1 MNESLVSADVD
12 AVRLTV
18 GHVALIQA
26 DDKRLL
32 QAAQVVADL
41 QST

>member
-1 MNESLVSADVD
+1 MNESVAPADVD

-18 GHVALIQA
+18 GYVAVIKA
-26 DDKRLL
+26 DNERLL
-32 QAAQVVADL
+32 QPAQVVADL